1 MKSGCRHT
9 SKHIFAAAGAFVAAA
24 LLVSCGSTKT
34 TTQAPA
40 VTGVVRTTISDP
52 PACTAAYDHVY
63 VTVTKVTAHISST
76 ADESTSGWV
85 TLADLTGA
93 PNQSAPKQVDLLHLP
108 GAGTCLLS
116 QSLGQANGLP
126 AGKYQQIRLYLL
138 ANDATAGPAD
148 NQCGASAFNCVV
160 PVNGTAQALLLSS
173 EAQTG
178 LKVPPGQ
185 IAGGGLDLKAGE
197 NADINLDFD
206 ACSSIL
212 RQGNGQF
219 RLKPTLRAGV
229 VSTTSNLIS
238 GQVVDSSNS
247 NAGVPGAAVLLEQ
260 PDASD
265 STVLRVAHSTTT
277 ASDGSFT
284 FCPLESGSPFNLV
297 ASAWLIPSP
306 GADVTF
312 HSTAIFGVPVGTNLS
327 GANAVSLVPVGAAPI
342 LPATITGQVTS
353 AGSGG
358 ALAAD
363 VTLSAMQQV
372 TPSGGSAT
380 WLTIPVFGALTHPPT
395 FTTTDTPNPAN
406 PPCPAGTL
414 CTNYSLPVPSGNPQ
428 VGVFS
433 SGSITYTAPAAA
445 PVSYDLEGLAPGCTT
460 SVPSPARI
468 SGLTLTPGNAM
479 DAGTVLVFSG
489 CT

>member
-1 MKSGCRHT
+1 MNTDSRHFLINNIALASVLST
-9 SKHIFAAAGAFVAAA
+9 AA
-24 LLVSCGSTKT
+24 LLAGCGSNNT
-34 TTQAPA
+34 TPQGAA

-52 PACTAAYDHVY
+52 PACSAAYDHVY
-63 VTVTKVTAHISST
+63 VTVTKVTAHISNT
-76 ADESTSGWV
+76 AEESTSGWV
-85 TLADLTGA
+85 TLADLT
-93 PNQSAPKQVDLLHLP
+93 SAPKQVDLLHMP

-116 QSLGQANGLP
+116 QSLGQTVGLP

-138 ANDATAGPAD
+138 ANDATTGPSN

-160 PVNGTAQALLLSS
+160 PMNGTAQVLLLSS

-185 IAGGGLDLKAGE
+185 IAGGGIDLQDGKT
-197 NADINLDFD
+197 ADINLDFD
-206 ACSSIL
+206 ACSSIH
-212 RQGNGQF
+212 RQGNGAF

-229 VSTTSNLIS
+229 VSTTNNLIT

-247 NAGVPGAAVLLEQ
+247 NAGVPDAVVLLEQ
-260 PDASD
+260 PDPSD
-265 STVLRVAHSTTT
+265 TTVLRVARSTTT

-297 ASAWLIPSP
+297 ASAWLIPSL
-306 GADVTF
+306 GQDVTF
-312 HSTAIFGVPVGTNLS
+312 SSTIIFGVPVGTSLS
-327 GANAVSLVPVGAAPI
+327 GAIAVSLVPVGAAPI

-372 TPSGGSAT
+372 TPSGGAAT
-380 WLTIPVFGALTHPPT
+380 WVTMPILGALTHPPI
-395 FTTTDTPNPAN
+395 FTTTNTPNPAN

-414 CTNYSLPVPSGNPQ
+414 CTNYSLPLPSGNPQ

-433 SGSITYTAPAAA
+433 GGSITYTAPAGA
-445 PVSYDLEGLAPGCTT
+445 PVNYDLEGQAPGCTT

-468 SGLTLTPGNAM
+468 SGLTVTPGNTT
-479 DAGTVLVFSG
+479 DAGTVVAFSG
-489 CT
+489 CS